1 MPEPSI
7 RPLGRNWTKLQ
18 AMRETL
24 AKQRRVKVSQVYWN
38 EVLTYFFDSIKRKEA
53 DIRALKRGIQILEDR
68 VKDLGGKVE
77 AKVSTIE
84 QIAINLSQQAP
95 SPVMMQA
102 NPTLISH
109 PQTVNQLAPPPNPP
123 PTPPQLRLQYK
134 PKDTGDVRQDYV
146 NEVKQV
152 FTGEVRKPSEIL
164 QLTQPKHKD
173 AEVVEITEVP
183 LLIASTEAGFYDV
196 KNGKKKL

>member
-53 DIRALKRGIQILEDR
+53 DIRGLKRGIQLLEDR

-109 PQTVNQLAPPPNPP
+109 PQTVNQLAPPPSPP
-123 PTPPQLRLQYK
+123 LLRLQYK

>member
-53 DIRALKRGIQILEDR
+53 DIRGLKRGIQILEDR

-123 PTPPQLRLQYK
+123 PSPPLLRLQYK

-173 AEVVEITEVP
+173 AEVIEITEVP

-196 KNGKKKL
+196 KKIRI

>member
-53 DIRALKRGIQILEDR
+53 DIRGLKRGIQILEDR

-84 QIAINLSQQAP
+84 QIAINLSQQAAA
-95 SPVMMQA
+95 PVMMQGA
-102 NPTLISH
+102 PIMTQNTL
-109 PQTVNQLAPPPNPP
+109 VAPPA
-123 PTPPQLRLQYK
+123 TPPLPPFQPPK
-134 PKDTGDVRQDYV
+134 PSTIS
-146 NEVKQV
+146 VKAPTFLKEMNKKFIEGKV
-152 FTGEVRKPSEIL
+152 LPSEI
-164 QLTQPKHKD
+164 QTAD
-173 AEVVEITEVP
+173 FEEIKYLE
-183 LLIASTEAGFYDV
+183 LSE
-196 KNGKKKL
+196 

>member
-77 AKVSTIE
+77 DKVSTIE
-84 QIAINLSQQAP
+84 QIAINLSQQAAA
-95 SPVMMQA
+95 PVMMQA
-102 NPTLISH
+102 NPTLISQ
-109 PQTVNQLAPPPNPP
+109 PQTVNQLAPPP
-123 PTPPQLRLQYK
+123 TPPSPPMPRLQYK

-146 NEVKQV
+146 NEVKMVFNGQV
-152 FTGEVRKPSEIL
+152 QKPSEIL

-173 AEVVEITEVP
+173 AEVIEITEVP

-196 KNGKKKL
+196 KNEKKIRI